1 MSSTEVLLSA
11 CQAEPDTLLAQTRA
25 RIALWERW
33 LSPLPGASATGDDP
47 GYDDD
52 FQLMREE
59 VNKLSGA
66 STEQACEFAE
76 RLLTTTAKDIRM
88 GRITAGRSCIRS
100 GLGAGAAV

>member
-1 MSSTEVLLSA
+1 MSSTEALLSA
-11 CQAEPDTLLAQTRA
+11 CRAEPDTLLAQTRA

-33 LSPLPGASATGDDP
+33 LSPSATGDDP